1 MIAEDQI
8 LAERTNKL
16 YNMIQNVLIVANNL
30 AILAG
35 AKLVKLLNKALF
47 FYQLGRT
54 KKKGSLPS
62 TSNILEPPFLLFNI
76 STFTYVAPLQTCK

>member
-47 FYQLGRT
+47 FYQLERT
-54 KKKGSLPS
+54 KKRFP
-62 TSNILEPPFLLFNI
+62 TFNQQH
-76 STFTYVAPLQTCK
+76 S